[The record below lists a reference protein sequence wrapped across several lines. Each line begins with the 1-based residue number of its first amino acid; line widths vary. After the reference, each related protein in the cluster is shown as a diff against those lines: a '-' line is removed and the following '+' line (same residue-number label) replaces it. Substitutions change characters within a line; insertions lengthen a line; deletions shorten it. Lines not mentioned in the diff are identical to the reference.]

1 MEIIV
6 THLASDFDSFSGMV
20 AAKKL
25 YPEAE
30 IVMPSSINQNVRE
43 FILLHEE
50 KLPSIKEISDINLAR
65 VKRVI
70 VIDTRIA
77 SRLGPIQEIINKK
90 DIEKITID
98 HHKKTKEDIAG
109 AVNYYRNVGSTTTI
123 IVNEIMEKNLPVSQ
137 FEATLFALGIYE
149 DTGNFTYLNTTH
161 SDLDAVS
168 FLLRKNANIYV
179 ISKFLNLPLNK
190 KQHDLL
196 EKLILNSRTIKVNE
210 REILISHS
218 RTKNYIE
225 GLSVLTRKLGLIE
238 EKNIVFCWVKM
249 KDKIYIVGRSDDT
262 DIDVSGILAVFKGG
276 GHRLAAS
283 AVVRD
288 LEFEEIEKLL
298 TETLRKKIKKPVLVK
313 NIMTYPVRVINENES
328 ISYSNDIL
336 KKYGHTGIPIVD
348 DKGLLTGIITRKD
361 LDKAAKHGLSHAPV
375 KGFRSGEIITAGPN
389 STIESIQRL
398 MIENGIGRIPI
409 VSRKKIVGI
418 VTRKDIIRF
427 LNYRDEENK
436 IRKNKY
442 IEKSDFESESDN
454 KFSDINLM
462 ERINILFSKDIVKIL
477 YRISALARED
487 KNKVFLVGGMV
498 RDIILNKPNIDID
511 IVVEKDGISFSNR
524 LAERLGAKIWTHK
537 KFKTSVIVLDNK
549 SHIDV
554 ATARIEYYEKPA
566 ALPDIEEGSIR
577 QDLYRRD
584 FTINSMAVS
593 LNKENMGALIDYF
606 GGLRDI
612 KKKRI
617 KVMHK
622 LSFIEDP
629 TRIFRA
635 VRFEQRFGFKID
647 IQTESLIRHAIENNI
662 ITKLTGVRIRDE
674 LIAIVEEE
682 KPWKPLKRLF
692 DYEALKKIKIDTEI
706 DLKFQ
711 KKIKEIIEQYNII
724 RDFYEDEMKQWRII
738 FALLLQGKS
747 KNEIQSWCAEMKVK
761 KKDTFLIICFIEE
774 KAKIIEKLKSKFL
787 SNSEIYDILK
797 SVPPELM
804 VFAATFKGIIKKRV
818 YKYISDLKDQKLNI
832 DGDDLIKMGCNP
844 SRDVGFLLDELLKMK
859 LDGIIKNRDDE
870 IKKASL
876 LIRSL
881 KQELPLPEHR

>member
-30 IVMPSSINQNVRE
+30 IIIPSSINQNVRE

-50 KLPSIKEISDINLAR
+50 KLPLMKEISDINLDKVTR
-65 VKRVI
+65 II

-77 SRLGPIQEIINKK
+77 ARLGPVQDIINKK
-90 DIEKITID
+90 NIEKISID
-98 HHKKTKEDIAG
+98 HHKKTKEDISFTK
-109 AVNYYRNVGSTTTI
+109 NYYCDVGSTTTI
-123 IVNEIMEKNLPVSQ
+123 IVRKIIEKNLPVSQ

-149 DTGNFTYLNTTH
+149 DTGNFTYLNTTYE
-161 SDLDAVS
+161 DMDAVS
-168 FLLRKNANIYV
+168 FLLKQNANIYV

-196 EKLILNSRTIKVNE
+196 EKLILNARTVKINE
-210 REILISHS
+210 KEILISKS
-218 RTKNYIE
+218 KSNTYIE
-225 GLSVLTRKLGLIE
+225 GLSVLTRKLSMIE
-238 EKNIVFCWVKM
+238 EKKIVFCWAKM
-249 KDKIYIVGRSDDT
+249 KDKIYLVGRSDDADT
-262 DIDVSGILAVFKGG
+262 DVSGILAVFKGG
-276 GHRLAAS
+276 GHKLAAS
-283 AVVRD
+283 AVIKD
-288 LEFEEIEKLL
+288 IEFENIEKILID
-298 TETLRKKIKKPVLVK
+298 TLRKKIKKPILAK
-313 NIMTYPVRVINENES
+313 NVMTYPVRVINENES
-328 ISYSNDIL
+328 ISYSSDIL

-348 DKGLLTGIITRKD
+348 NDGILTGIITRKD

-375 KGFRSGEIITAGPN
+375 KGFRSGDVITAGPN
-389 STIESIQRL
+389 TTIEAIQRL

-409 VSRKKIVGI
+409 VSRKKIIGI

-427 LNYRDEENK
+427 LNYNDKENK
-436 IRKNKY
+436 IIKNKY
-442 IEKSDFESESDN
+442 IEKSYDKFEGESN
-454 KFSDINLM
+454 FFDINLM
-462 ERINILFSKDIVKIL
+462 KRINILFSRDIVKL
-477 YRISALARED
+477 LLRISALAKED

-511 IVVEKDGISFSNR
+511 IVVERDGISFSNK
-524 LAERLGAKIWTHK
+524 LAQKLNAKIWTHK

-549 SHIDV
+549 SHIDI

-593 LNKENMGALIDYF
+593 LNKENIGALIDYF

-612 KKKRI
+612 KKKKI

-647 IQTESLIRHAIENNI
+647 NQTEYLIKHAIENNI
-662 ITKLTGVRIRDE
+662 ITRLTGVRIRDE
-674 LIAIVEEE
+674 LIAIVEEKE
-682 KPWKPLKRLF
+682 PWKPLKRLF
-692 DYEALKKIKIDTEI
+692 DYNALKKIKINTRI

-711 KKIKEIIEQYNII
+711 KELKEIIGQYNII
-724 RDFYEDEMKQWRII
+724 KDFYEDDMKQWRII
-738 FALLLQGKS
+738 FGFLMQD
-747 KNEIQSWCAEMKVK
+747 KNRSEVQSWCLEMKIK
-761 KKDTFLIICFIEE
+761 KKDAFLIMSLIE
-774 KAKIIEKLKSKFL
+774 KQKDVIEKLKGKFL

-797 SVPPELM
+797 SVPPELLA
-804 VFAATFKGIIKKRV
+804 FAATFKGIVKKRI
-818 YKYISDLKDQKLNI
+818 YKYISDLKDQKLSI
-832 DGDDLIKMGCNP
+832 DGNELIKMGCTP
-844 SRDVGFLLDELLKMK
+844 SRSVGLLLDDILKMK
-859 LDGIIKNRDDE
+859 LDGKIKNREDE
-870 IKKASL
+870 IKKAIL
-876 LIRSL
+876 MIKSL
-881 KQELPLPEHR
+881 KQGQQLPKLQ

>member
-30 IVMPSSINQNVRE
+30 IILPSSINQNVRE
-43 FILLHEE
+43 FMVLHEE
-50 KLPSIKEISDINLAR
+50 KLPPIKEIADINPDK
-65 VKRVI
+65 VNRVI

-77 SRLGPIQEIINKK
+77 SRLGPVQDIVNKK
-90 DIEKITID
+90 NVEKITID
-98 HHKKTKEDIAG
+98 HHKKTREDIHDSK
-109 AVNYYRNVGSTTTI
+109 NYHKNVGSTTTI
-123 IVNEIMEKNLPVSQ
+123 IVNEIIEKNLPVSQ

-149 DTGNFTYLNTTH
+149 DTGNFTYLNTTPD
-161 SDLDAVS
+161 DLEAVS
-168 FLLRKNANIYV
+168 FLLKKNANIYV
-179 ISKFLNLPLNK
+179 VSKFLNLPLNK

-196 EKLILNSRTIKVNE
+196 EKLILNARTIKINE
-210 REILISHS
+210 KEILISDS
-218 RTKNYIE
+218 KTKNYIE
-225 GLSVLTRKLGLIE
+225 GLSVLTRKLGMVE

-249 KDKIYIVGRSDDT
+249 KDKIYMVGRSDDADT
-262 DIDVSGILAVFKGG
+262 DVSGILSAFKGG

-283 AVVRD
+283 AVIKDV
-288 LEFEEIEKLL
+288 EFEEIEKIL
-298 TETLRKKIKKPVLVK
+298 TGALRKKIKKPILAK
-313 NIMTYPVRVINENES
+313 NIMTFPVRVINENES
-328 ISYSNDIL
+328 ISYSSNML

-348 DKGLLTGIITRKD
+348 DRGILTGIITRKD

-398 MIENGIGRIPI
+398 MIENGIGRVPI
-409 VSRKKIVGI
+409 VSRKKIIGI

-436 IRKNKY
+436 IIRNKY
-442 IEKSDFESESDN
+442 IDKTLNEFETGSRY
-454 KFSDINLM
+454 FDINLM
-462 ERINILFSKDIVKIL
+462 KRINILFTRDIAKL
-477 YRISALARED
+477 LLQISALARED
-487 KNKVFLVGGMV
+487 KNKVYLVGGMV

-511 IVVEKDGISFSNR
+511 IVVEKDGISFSNK
-524 LAERLGAKIWTHK
+524 LAEKLNAKVWTHK
-537 KFKTSVIVLDNK
+537 KFKTSVIVLGNK

-593 LNKENMGALIDYF
+593 LNKESMGDLIDYF

-612 KKKRI
+612 RKKKI

-622 LSFIEDP
+622 LSFVEDP

-647 IQTESLIRHAIENNI
+647 SQTESLIRHAIENDI

-682 KPWKPLKRLF
+682 KPWKPLKRLCE
-692 DYEALKKIKIDTEI
+692 YEALKKIKINSKT

-711 KKIKEIIEQYNII
+711 GKLKEIIEQYNII
-724 RDFYEDEMKQWRII
+724 KDFYGDEIKQWRII
-738 FALLLQGKS
+738 FAFLLQDKNKS
-747 KNEIQSWCAEMKVK
+747 EIQSWCLEMKVK
-761 KKDTFLIICFIEE
+761 KKDTFLIIYFAE
-774 KAKIIEKLKSKFL
+774 KQAEIIEKLKIKFL
-787 SNSEIYDILK
+787 SNSDIYDILRY
-797 SVPPELM
+797 VPPELL
-804 VFAATFKGIIKKRV
+804 VFAATFRGIVKKRV
-818 YKYISDLKDQKLNI
+818 YKFISDLKDQKLNI
-832 DGDDLIKMGCNP
+832 DGNDLIKMGCRP
-844 SRDVGFLLDELLKMK
+844 SRDVGIMLDELLKMK
-859 LDGIIKNRDDE
+859 LDGKIKNREEE
-870 IKKASL
+870 IKKAI
-876 LIRSL
+876 LILQSS
-881 KQELPLPEHR
+881 KQGQPHRELQ